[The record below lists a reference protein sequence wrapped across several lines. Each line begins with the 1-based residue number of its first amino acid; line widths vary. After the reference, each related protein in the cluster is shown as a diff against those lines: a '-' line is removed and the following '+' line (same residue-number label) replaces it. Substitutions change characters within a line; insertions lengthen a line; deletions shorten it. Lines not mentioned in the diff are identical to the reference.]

1 MSFKRLESDDFV
13 VSSDSITSTLWSTG
27 VQTLT
32 TFFTSSVQKAGSS
45 GDFYLSVYEAD
56 TLLNT
61 QFDIAYA
68 NSTGLGGTYYNSAV
82 VGKTPTLSTYGQ
94 FRSLILEDETKS
106 FTFGTGDNVVT
117 ATDFWVISM
126 ERARYKESL
135 FPGSLNLTLSGSKVD
150 GTGNTI
156 NLTDNSKDVT
166 VNTFIGSSRVF
177 QLISGS
183 NGTSGTLANSGY
195 VSGKGSYGLVFP
207 ELGTIILNPSAISES
222 IQIDAT
228 RTTNSANGVSA
239 ITLFNSIRT
248 GLSFQLN
255 SQETITSDYVF
266 TRARNSEFNYTQN
279 PTFISGSTGEVIYD
293 NFINNPQTYITT
305 IGMYNDTNELLAVA
319 KLSRPLIKDFTKEAL
334 VRVKLDF

>member
-45 GDFYLSVYEAD
+45 GDFYLSVFD
-56 TLLNT
+56 SSSLVNN

-82 VGKTPTLSTYGQ
+82 ATNTPTLSTYGQ

-156 NLTDNSKDVT
+156 NLTDK
-166 VNTFIGSSRVF
+166 
-177 QLISGS
+177 
-183 NGTSGTLANSGY
+183 
-195 VSGKGSYGLVFP
+195 
-207 ELGTIILNPSAISES
+207 
-222 IQIDAT
+222 
-228 RTTNSANGVSA
+228 
-239 ITLFNSIRT
+239 
-248 GLSFQLN
+248 
-255 SQETITSDYVF
+255 
-266 TRARNSEFNYTQN
+266 
-279 PTFISGSTGEVIYD
+279 
-293 NFINNPQTYITT
+293 
-305 IGMYNDTNELLAVA
+305 
-319 KLSRPLIKDFTKEAL
+319 
-334 VRVKLDF
+334 